1 MKIIYI
7 SNSIIPSRTANSIH
21 VMKMCQAF
29 AENGHEVVL
38 LAPNR
43 KDEYEAEV
51 NDLFEYYGVKENFK
65 LKKLPHPSIRGGVYI
80 YALFVF
86 IYTLLNRAG
95 LIYGRFLHGCYLASI
110 AHPNVILESHA
121 PIFENNNVQFKLFE
135 RLIKSKSFK
144 KLVVISQALKQ
155 VYLDNGYLSDNQI
168 LVAHDGADKPKDLI
182 IKAELKGNQSNVH
195 VGYVGHLYQG
205 KGVEVIADIAA
216 DLPSNVSV
224 HIIGGLEKDI
234 QYWQEKISHEN
245 IHFYGFIPQS
255 EVWKYLNAL
264 DVCLLP
270 NQKVVHSYG
279 ADHKGQNISDYTSP
293 LKMFD
298 YMAHGK
304 AIISSD
310 LPVLR
315 EVLNESCA
323 VFAEADKPKQW
334 LKAIER
340 LSDLTEREALAKNAK
355 DRFDFH
361 YQWRQ
366 RARFLI
372 MGEQD

>member
-1 MKIIYI
+1 M
-7 SNSIIPSRTANSIH
+7 
-21 VMKMCQAF
+21 
-29 AENGHEVVL
+29 
-38 LAPNR
+38 
-43 KDEYEAEV
+43 
-51 NDLFEYYGVKENFK
+51 
-65 LKKLPHPSIRGGVYI
+65 
-80 YALFVF
+80 
-86 IYTLLNRAG
+86 
-95 LIYGRFLHGCYLASI
+95 LH
-110 AHPNVILESHA
+110 IL
-121 PIFENNNVQFKLFE
+121 
-135 RLIKSKSFK
+135 
-144 KLVVISQALKQ
+144 
-155 VYLDNGYLSDNQI
+155 
-168 LVAHDGADKPKDLI
+168 
-182 IKAELKGNQSNVH
+182 
-195 VGYVGHLYQG
+195 
-205 KGVEVIADIAA
+205 
-216 DLPSNVSV
+216 
-224 HIIGGLEKDI
+224 
-234 QYWQEKISHEN
+234 
-245 IHFYGFIPQS
+245 YGFIPQS